1 MTDIA
6 SGKFR
11 VSQIRDVDIND
22 LLGREAIQLDTDLI
36 EAFIKGKNDTGYRR
50 RWFYRVGDVPADMPF
65 RTKAAIACGT
75 GGKSPVL
82 YRAGTSR
89 KIS

>member
-6 SGKFR
+6 SGKFK

-36 EAFIKGKNDTGYRR
+36 EAFIKG
-50 RWFYRVGDVPADMPF
+50 
-65 RTKAAIACGT
+65 
-75 GGKSPVL
+75 
-82 YRAGTSR
+82 
-89 KIS
+89 